1 METALQTISSGA
13 VSVLEEN
20 AIVEAFIRSQDVK
33 ESSRRLYGR
42 TLRLFLRWAKGSGL
56 SMAMMTRAEILRY
69 KDGLLAAGK
78 SPLTVGGYLTVV
90 RKFYEWAEAEKAY
103 PNVAKGIKTPRRK
116 QQFQKQPLTEEKGRE
131 LLGYFRGQALRD
143 FALVNLLIRCGLRT
157 IEASRAMIGD
167 IEIRGGRRVLWVHGK
182 GRDAKDAFVVLTD
195 KAYEPIR
202 GYIESRGAVKPE
214 EPLFLSGCNRNQR
227 GILST
232 RAISRICKD
241 GLKAVGLS
249 EKAFT
254 AHSLR
259 HTTAVNILRAGG
271 ALSDA
276 QGVLRH
282 ANPATTQIYTAT
294 MNEELRLRNP
304 AECLIDSVM

>member
-1 METALQTISSGA
+1 MEAALQTIGTGGA
-13 VSVLEEN
+13 V
-20 AIVEAFIRSQDVK
+20 IVKELSLVESFIRSQDVK
-33 ESSRRLYGR
+33 ESSRHLYER
-42 TLRLFLRWAKGSGL
+42 TLKLFLQWVKDTGL
-56 SMAMMTRAEILRY
+56 TLADITRAEVLKY
-69 KDGLLAAGK
+69 KDGLLADGK

-90 RKFYEWAEAEKAY
+90 RKFYEWAEGLKLY
-103 PNVAKGIKTPRRK
+103 PNIAKGIKTPRRK
-116 QQFQKQPLTEEKGRE
+116 QQFQKQPLTEDKGRE
-131 LLGYFRGQALRD
+131 LLEYFRGAALRD

-157 IEASRAMIGD
+157 IEASRALVGD
-167 IEIRGGRRVLWVHGK
+167 IDIRGGRRVLWVHGK
-182 GRDAKDAFVVLTD
+182 GRDSKDAFVVLTD

-202 GYIESRGAVKPE
+202 DYLESRGAVKAD
-214 EPLFLSGCNRNQR
+214 EPLFLSGCNRNIAGR
-227 GILST
+227 LST

-241 GLKAVGLS
+241 GLKAIGLD
-249 EKAFT
+249 EKTFT

-271 ALSDA
+271 NLGDA

-304 AECLIDSVM
+304 AEALIDGIL

>member
-1 METALQTISSGA
+1 MEAALQTIGTGGA
-13 VSVLEEN
+13 VVVKELTL
-20 AIVEAFIRSQDVK
+20 VESFIRSQDVK
-33 ESSRRLYGR
+33 ESSRRLYER
-42 TLRLFLRWAKGSGL
+42 TLKLFLKWAKDTGL
-56 SMAMMTRAEILRY
+56 SMAEITRAEVLRY
-69 KDGLLAAGK
+69 KDGLLADGK

-90 RKFYEWAEAEKAY
+90 RKFYEWAEGLKLY
-103 PNVAKGIKTPRRK
+103 PNIAKGIKTPRRK
-116 QQFQKQPLTEEKGRE
+116 QQFQKQPLTEDKGRE
-131 LLGYFRGQALRD
+131 LLEYFRGAALRD

-157 IEASRAMIGD
+157 IEASRALVGD
-167 IEIRGGRRVLWVHGK
+167 IDIRGGRRVLWVHGK
-182 GRDAKDAFVVLTD
+182 GRDSKDAFVVLTD

-202 GYIESRGAVKPE
+202 AYLESRGAVKAD
-214 EPLFLSGCNRNQR
+214 EPLFLSGCNRNIAGR
-227 GILST
+227 LST

-241 GLKAVGLS
+241 GLKAIGLD
-249 EKAFT
+249 EKTFT

-271 ALSDA
+271 NLGDA

-304 AECLIDSVM
+304 AEALIDAVL

>member
-1 METALQTISSGA
+1 MEAAIQAIGTGGA
-13 VSVLEEN
+13 VVVKKLSL
-20 AIVEAFIRSQDVK
+20 VESFIRSQDVK
-33 ESSRRLYGR
+33 DSSRHLYER
-42 TLRLFLRWAKGSGL
+42 TLKLFLQWVKDEGL
-56 SMAMMTRAEILRY
+56 SMADITRAEVLRY
-69 KDGLLAAGK
+69 KDGLLAEGK

-90 RKFYEWAEAEKAY
+90 RKFYEWAEGLKLY

-116 QQFQKQPLTEEKGRE
+116 QQFQKQPLTVDKGRE
-131 LLGYFRGQALRD
+131 LLAFFQGKALRD

-157 IEASRAMIGD
+157 IEASRALVGD
-167 IEIRGGRRVLWVHGK
+167 IDMRGGRRVLWVHGK
-182 GRDAKDAFVVLTD
+182 GRDGKDAFVVLTD

-202 GYIESRGAVKPE
+202 AYLRARGAVKAD
-214 EPLFLSGCNRNQR
+214 EPLFLSGCNRNKAGR
-227 GILST
+227 LST

-241 GLKAVGLS
+241 GLKAIGLD
-249 EKAFT
+249 EKTFT

-271 ALSDA
+271 NLNDA

-294 MNEELRLRNP
+294 MNEELRLRTP
-304 AECLIDSVM
+304 AEALIDAVL